1 MKLDFRQPTILF
13 GGSFDPVHEGHLH
26 VAREARSALP
36 QFKQIVFVPAAH
48 SPGRPGAIAPA
59 EFRLKLLRTA
69 VEPLG
74 FKVWDLEI
82 SRGGTSF
89 TVDTLEEAH
98 AQGAQE
104 LLWLLGADAYAR
116 FSSWKNPERIRA
128 LCHLLVVDRP
138 GQESHSQ
145 NPADRFIGIPPHPA
159 SSTAIRASLAAGEAR
174 PQWLPGAVAASLEKL
189 LPGTNPYVKKI

>member
-59 EFRLKLLRTA
+59 ELRLKLLRTA

-104 LLWLLGADAYAR
+104 LLWL
-116 FSSWKNPERIRA
+116 
-128 LCHLLVVDRP
+128 
-138 GQESHSQ
+138 
-145 NPADRFIGIPPHPA
+145 
-159 SSTAIRASLAAGEAR
+159 
-174 PQWLPGAVAASLEKL
+174 
-189 LPGTNPYVKKI
+189 